1 MKRPLLF
8 NVKSNLKGNMGYRTF
23 ILFKNSRTNA
33 SLFNYGKGSSIIDVG
48 NWEGEGV
55 KNWSKLPTDSTKK
68 LPTWGRG
75 C

>member
-55 KNWSKLPTDSTKK
+55 KN
-68 LPTWGRG
+68 
-75 C
+75 